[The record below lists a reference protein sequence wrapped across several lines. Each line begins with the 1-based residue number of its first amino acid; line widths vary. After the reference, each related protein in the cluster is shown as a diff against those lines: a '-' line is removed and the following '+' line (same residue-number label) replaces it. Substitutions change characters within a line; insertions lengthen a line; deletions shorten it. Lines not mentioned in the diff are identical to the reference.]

1 MHRCRNGVQP
11 SVTDLNLTPETEEFS
26 YISQVRLS
34 SQYSAMILDISCYNI
49 CSPVINIH
57 KYIKRPLVELHLSIE
72 CLFISICL
80 CITSQLVL
88 LGLLINHSLSLSTV
102 ACTVDISQN
111 GISEKT
117 HFARSRK
124 HNMKTFI
131 SWIFVL
137 FWFSHCA
144 SNLKTKVLN
153 PWRKKISIRSEWD
166 YDKNKNLK
174 AWFYRASTQQTALLA
189 VPPFL
194 IPQQ

>member
-124 HNMKTFI
+124 HNMKTENI
-131 SWIFVL
+131 DPSL
-137 FWFSHCA
+137 
-144 SNLKTKVLN
+144 TKQN
-153 PWRKKISIRSEWD
+153 I
-166 YDKNKNLK
+166 
-174 AWFYRASTQQTALLA
+174 AQQTTQQEKEREDSILKNSISQT
-189 VPPFL
+189 
-194 IPQQ
+194 